1 MFEYSYGN
9 YGFDFSEEIK
19 QIKVGGI
26 GQNKNLSPKLDR
38 KFRNAVMHVH
48 RTFVHKCTFRVF

>member
-26 GQNKNLSPKLDR
+26 GKNKNLSPKLDR
-38 KFRNAVMHVH
+38 KFRNAVMHV
-48 RTFVHKCTFRVF
+48 